1 MYVCRE
7 VHSVTQPLV
16 AGQVSG
22 GGGAS
27 CLLQSSKQGRP
38 GGARGHRGSGAAGSV
53 LVPQDN
59 QYPLPGGWGST
70 WLSDFEAPL
79 LANQKHMCFSLATFK
94 ADIWG

>member
-22 GGGAS
+22 GGAAS
-27 CLLQSSKQGRP
+27 CLLQRVARRAGLEGQG
-38 GGARGHRGSGAAGSV
+38 GTEGL

-59 QYPLPGGWGST
+59 QYPLPDGWGST

>member
-7 VHSVTQPLV
+7 VHSVIHPLV
-16 AGQVSG
+16 AGQVFG
-22 GGGAS
+22 GGGAAS
-27 CLLQSSKQGRP
+27 CLLQRAASRAGLEGQG
-38 GGARGHRGSGAAGSV
+38 GTEGL

-59 QYPLPGGWGST
+59 QYPLPGCGEGT

-94 ADIWG
+94 ADVWG

>member
-22 GGGAS
+22 GVERAAFCRVASRAGLEGQGGTEG
-27 CLLQSSKQGRP
+27 LVLQGLSWYHRTINTPSRVG
-38 GGARGHRGSGAAGSV
+38 GGARGSLTLRR
-53 LVPQDN
+53 PCWQTRN
-59 QYPLPGGWGST
+59 T
-70 WLSDFEAPL
+70 
-79 LANQKHMCFSLATFK
+79 CFSLATFK